1 MILQLVTVIA
11 VMLSFGCVFPFLAFI
26 LFLTIIGQTKYAEY
40 RIGQYLEAS
49 ISSPTYSF
57 DEKLQRV
64 SQLNDD
70 LRDIQQKVIRSLWQ
84 VVPWLGPFYGIFAF
98 DIIGDTSSMKEAI
111 FAPIILVVTSVAVY
125 LAPYYYLHEISD
137 EESSYDSSSDRTH
150 PSKQTQVSPVDDD
163 DGDTGATTDG
173 VAKT

>member
-1 MILQLVTVIA
+1 
-11 VMLSFGCVFPFLAFI
+11 MLSFI

-125 LAPYYYLHEISD
+125 LAPYYYLHEVGD

-150 PSKQTQVSPVDDD
+150 PSKQTQVSPVVDD
-163 DGDTGATTDG
+163 DGDTRTTADG
-173 VAKT
+173 VVKT